1 MTQYSLQPTEIGKW
15 KYQKRYHFLKCDL
28 LSRHRIENIE
38 KNPYI
43 AVTRTLS
50 WHNIALALTFNL

>member
-38 KNPYI
+38 KKSLYSCDQN
-43 AVTRTLS
+43 AFV
-50 WHNIALALTFNL
+50 A